1 MDNQLELIR
10 LIISICRF
18 NIILEAHCLAYA
30 IYLNVTIVTSCDRM
44 WQFWPY
50 LQPLICSRANSRS
63 SFHPYQHGSRTFR
76 LFMLGIRRNFEI
88 WKFFAYFRENFT
100 SFWDAYGFTSSRLS
114 NFLKTPK
121 NLLSIR
127 FFKPVSRI
135 LWNSWSRSAD
145 HLKINLLDYQSH
157 QSSIVELGIDDV
169 TPNIKSHCSPCK
181 WTVLSQSDFCLN
193 LSCPNLSITW

>member
-1 MDNQLELIR
+1 
-10 LIISICRF
+10 
-18 NIILEAHCLAYA
+18 
-30 IYLNVTIVTSCDRM
+30 M
-44 WQFWPY
+44 WHFWPY

-76 LFMLGIRRNFEI
+76 LFMLGIKRNFEI
-88 WKFFAYFRENFT
+88 LKFFVTWYF
-100 SFWDAYGFTSSRLS
+100 WKKKFTSSRLS

-145 HLKINLLDYQSH
+145 HLKINLLDYQSR
-157 QSSIVELGIDDV
+157 QSSTVELDINDV
-169 TPNIKSHCSPCK
+169 TFRLNWSHRSPELSGPVPFLSVLTCAFRGKSLCCSACK
-181 WTVLSQSDFCLN
+181 WPFN
-193 LSCPNLSITW
+193 P

>member
-1 MDNQLELIR
+1 
-10 LIISICRF
+10 
-18 NIILEAHCLAYA
+18 
-30 IYLNVTIVTSCDRM
+30 M
-44 WQFWPY
+44 WHFWSY

-76 LFMLGIRRNFEI
+76 LFMLGIKRNFEI
-88 WKFFAYFRENFT
+88 LKFFVMWYFWKKN
-100 SFWDAYGFTSSRLS
+100 FTSSRLS

-145 HLKINLLDYQSH
+145 HLKINLLDYQSR
-157 QSSIVELGIDDV
+157 QSSTVELDIDDV
-169 TPNIKSHCSPCK
+169 TFRLNWSHRSPELSGPVPFLSVLTWAFRGKSLCCSACK
-181 WTVLSQSDFCLN
+181 WPFN
-193 LSCPNLSITW
+193 P